1 MHELSI
7 ALAIVDRVTE
17 EAAQRQVRVA
27 SVHLKLGPLSGVVKE
42 ALLASYGMAAAGS
55 PAEGSTLV
63 IKETPVRIQC
73 PKCGGARNVVS
84 LQNLCCVDC
93 GTATADIVSGRELE
107 VVALEI
113 IE

>member
-7 ALAIVDRVTE
+7 ALAIVDQVTE
-17 EAAQRQVRVA
+17 EATHRNARIA
-27 SVHLKLGPLSGVVKE
+27 AVHLKLGPLSGVVKE
-42 ALLASYGMAAAGS
+42 ALLASYGMAAEGS

-63 IKETPVRIQC
+63 IKETPVQIQC
-73 PKCGGARNVVS
+73 PKCGGPRDVIS
-84 LQNLCCVDC
+84 LQNLCCIDC